1 MGPAA
6 AERARKSYSSW
17 LRIGKG
23 SFGNVYKGE
32 YLGLEASFFFFL
44 LVLETKAGELIL
56 RRSRRQVAIKEV
68 LPSSEYDVE
77 KYMAREIT
85 LMQQARHPNVVQ
97 YLGLCLAPPAP
108 PPPKD
113 NSDDSDDSDDEGAK
127 PAAGTSKR
135 VLIISEFLPRGNLRQ
150 YILNRTLPFPWRL
163 RISFATDIARALA
176 YLHARNTM
184 HRDLKGENLLV
195 SDNERLKACDFGLA
209 RVAHAVVNGS
219 GNNDA
224 DARKPSDM
232 YTYCGTDGCE

>member
-1 MGPAA
+1 M
-6 AERARKSYSSW
+6 
-17 LRIGKG
+17 
-23 SFGNVYKGE
+23 
-32 YLGLEASFFFFL
+32 
-44 LVLETKAGELIL
+44 
-56 RRSRRQVAIKEV
+56 
-68 LPSSEYDVE
+68 PSTEYDVE

-108 PPPKD
+108 PPSKD
-113 NSDDSDDSDDEGAK
+113 DSDDSDDSDRESAK
-127 PAAGTSKR
+127 PAADTSKR

-150 YILNRTLPFPWRL
+150 YILDRTLPFPWRL

-219 GNNDA
+219 DNDDA

>member
-1 MGPAA
+1 
-6 AERARKSYSSW
+6 
-17 LRIGKG
+17 
-23 SFGNVYKGE
+23 
-32 YLGLEASFFFFL
+32 
-44 LVLETKAGELIL
+44 
-56 RRSRRQVAIKEV
+56 
-68 LPSSEYDVE
+68 
-77 KYMAREIT
+77 MAREIT

-108 PPPKD
+108 PPSK
-113 NSDDSDDSDDEGAK
+113 DDSDDSDSESTK
-127 PAAGTSKR
+127 PASGTSKR

-150 YILNRTLPFPWRL
+150 YILDRTLPFPWRL

-219 GNNDA
+219 GGNDDA